1 MRFSVDGWDPGY
13 GSSTEDTGDVG
24 GPAGVPGSSARVECD
39 IEVPVGAWAPV
50 PAPTVAD
57 HPGAVIFLDGV
68 RRLEARVWLH
78 EDDGATSSL
87 AMAASWAAGAV
98 CSCVQGAHLLHS
110 DQRRGLFASTAQFA
124 ALTTRVGEFSAHH
137 VAPDPEQSPAVTLSA
152 GLQRLLG
159 DLEIVTA
166 SAARAAAAAHLPD
179 PEDDLLVV
187 DGPLRG
193 RTHLPRTVG
202 FIKSHRA
209 VYLPAELNI
218 VVAQLA
224 AGERTPVFLM
234 GTSWDRFAWYLRLPC
249 RPAAPWTGIVR
260 VECSADLPVPEVIA
274 LAHRTQSVL
283 PRYASTEYK
292 DTRAPQNLVP
302 IAGLE
307 RTLRHR
313 LGDQA
318 QVHRALQAA
327 SLRGA

>member
-13 GSSTEDTGDVG
+13 GSSAEDTGDVG

-39 IEVPVGAWAPV
+39 IEVVEADWAPV
-50 PAPTVAD
+50 PVPDVSEQPA
-57 HPGAVIFLDGV
+57 AVLFLDGV

-78 EDDGATSSL
+78 EDDGATSTL
-87 AMAASWAAGAV
+87 GMAASWAAGAV
-98 CSCVQGAHLLHS
+98 CSCSQGAHLLYA
-110 DQRRGLFASTAQFA
+110 DQRRGLFASRPQFTS
-124 ALTTRVGEFSAHH
+124 LHTRVGEFSAHH

-166 SAARAAAAAHLPD
+166 SSARAAAAAHLADPD
-179 PEDDLLVV
+179 DDLLVV

-209 VYLPAELNI
+209 VYLPEHLNI
-218 VVAQLA
+218 IVAQLE

-313 LGDQA
+313 LGDQSY
-318 QVHRALQAA
+318 VHRALQAA
-327 SLRGA
+327 SVAR